1 TSFNYYKITTGLYII
16 LTMYSLLVSIYLSIP
31 LLLYG
36 IITNKKG
43 TPLFIALFFSILG
56 YSFTPPFEF
65 DLYRHYESYEYYLQY
80 NEFLYPIKDFYLSFL
95 FLIGKNLSLKKEFLY
110 FISILIYYTS
120 ILTVV
125 LKLKKN
131 VPLTG
136 TYFFIIFVLFILN
149 NTVVEI
155 TGLRFTTALGFI
167 SLFIYYNYIESRK
180 KTSYFF
186 LFLSVLSHFSVI
198 ILPIVIILLRLLYK
212 LFNSRLNAIIMI
224 FTSVIAGLYFVEP
237 IVAFAVIGVEK
248 LFNIYIG
255 AETYTSGLW
264 GADRV
269 TLHGFSQTGIMFEN
283 IKLGISILIPVIIS
297 ITFILNK
304 DYGKN
309 ELTKLFVACSII
321 FFIFIPFDTVYLRYQ
336 YLLIVTAL
344 IIFATKNYKF
354 KYLDG
359 QFIGISMIFL

>member
-1 TSFNYYKITTGLYII
+1 
-16 LTMYSLLVSIYLSIP
+16 
-31 LLLYG
+31 
-36 IITNKKG
+36 
-43 TPLFIALFFSILG
+43 
-56 YSFTPPFEF
+56 
-65 DLYRHYESYEYYLQY
+65 
-80 NEFLYPIKDFYLSFL
+80 
-95 FLIGKNLSLKKEFLY
+95 
-110 FISILIYYTS
+110 
-120 ILTVV
+120 
-125 LKLKKN
+125 
-131 VPLTG
+131 
-136 TYFFIIFVLFILN
+136 
-149 NTVVEI
+149 
-155 TGLRFTTALGFI
+155 
-167 SLFIYYNYIESRK
+167 
-180 KTSYFF
+180 
-186 LFLSVLSHFSVI
+186 
-198 ILPIVIILLRLLYK
+198 IVIILLRLLYK

-354 KYLDG
+354 KY
-359 QFIGISMIFL
+359 